1 MATMTARLVPI
12 TDVCEV
18 ERAKE
23 GKTYPAG
30 TCYVTLSAAHD
41 TVLCLSE
48 DGMIESRY
56 AALIPRDGAEADYI
70 KVVLDRAFPRWLE
83 SHRTGINLKFEEL
96 ATLYVEWHDDRKQ
109 RREVVEASRRMDELM
124 EAERKTVEGLKG
136 LKSYMLLRMF
146 I

>member
-1 MATMTARLVPI
+1 MTARLVPI

-18 ERAKE
+18 ERAKD

-30 TCYVTLSAAHD
+30 TLYVTLSAAHD
-41 TVLCLSE
+41 TVLRLSE
-48 DGMIESRY
+48 DGPIGSRY

-70 KVVLDRAFPRWLE
+70 KAVLDRAFPRWLE

-96 ATLYVEWHDDRKQ
+96 STLYVEWHDDRKQ
-109 RREVVEASRRMDELM
+109 RREVDETSRRMDELM
-124 EAERKTVEGLKG
+124 EAERKTIEGLKG

-146 I
+146 V

>member
-1 MATMTARLVPI
+1 MTARLVPI

-96 ATLYVEWHDDRKQ
+96 ATLYVEWHDNRKQ
-109 RREVVEASRRMDELM
+109 RREVVEASKRMDELM

>member
-96 ATLYVEWHDDRKQ
+96 ATLYVEWHDNRKQ
-109 RREVVEASRRMDELM
+109 RREVVEASKRMDELM

>member
-1 MATMTARLVPI
+1 METMTARLVPI

-96 ATLYVEWHDDRKQ
+96 ATLYVEWHDNRKQ
-109 RREVVEASRRMDELM
+109 RREVVEASKRMDELM

>member
-70 KVVLDRAFPRWLE
+70 KVVLDRAFSRWLE

-96 ATLYVEWHDDRKQ
+96 ATLYVEWHDNRKQ

>member
-1 MATMTARLVPI
+1 MADMTTKLVPV

-18 ERAKE
+18 ERAKG

-41 TVLCLSE
+41 TVLRLSE
-48 DGMIESRY
+48 DGPIETRY
-56 AALIPRDGAEADYI
+56 AAIVPRDAADADYL

-96 ATLYVEWHDDRKQ
+96 PSLCVEWHNDQ
-109 RREVVEASRRMDELM
+109 ERRSEVVEASRRIDELV
-124 EAERKTVEGLKG
+124 EAESRTIEGLKG

-146 I
+146 V

>member
-1 MATMTARLVPI
+1 MTARLVPI

>member
-1 MATMTARLVPI
+1 MTARLVPI

-30 TCYVTLSAAHD
+30 TCYVTLYAAHD

-96 ATLYVEWHDDRKQ
+96 ATLYVEWHDNRKQ
-109 RREVVEASRRMDELM
+109 RREVVEASKRMDELM

>member
-1 MATMTARLVPI
+1 MTARLVPI

-96 ATLYVEWHDDRKQ
+96 ANLYVEWHDNRKQ

>member
-1 MATMTARLVPI
+1 MTARLVPI

-56 AALIPRDGAEADYI
+56 AALIPRDGVEADYI

-96 ATLYVEWHDDRKQ
+96 ATLYVEWHDNRKQ
-109 RREVVEASRRMDELM
+109 LREVVETSRRMDELM

>member
-23 GKTYPAG
+23 GKTYQAG

-96 ATLYVEWHDDRKQ
+96 ATLYVEWHDNRKQ
-109 RREVVEASRRMDELM
+109 RREVVEASKRMDELM

>member
-56 AALIPRDGAEADYI
+56 AVLIPRDGAETDYI
-70 KVVLDRAFPRWLE
+70 KAVLDRTFPRWLK
-83 SHRTGINLKFEEL
+83 SHRTDINLKFEEL
-96 ATLYVEWHDDRKQ
+96 TSLCIEWYDDREQ
-109 RREVVEASRRMDELM
+109 RREVGEASRRMDELM
-124 EAERKTVEGLKG
+124 EAERKTVEELKG
-136 LKSYMLLRMF
+136 LKNYMLLRMF
-146 I
+146 V

>member
-18 ERAKE
+18 ERAKD

-41 TVLCLSE
+41 AVLRLSE
-48 DGMIESRY
+48 DGPIESRY
-56 AALIPRDGAEADYI
+56 AALTPRDGAEADYI
-70 KVVLDRAFPRWLE
+70 KAVLDRAFPRWLE

-109 RREVVEASRRMDELM
+109 RREVGETSRRMDELM
-124 EAERKTVEGLKG
+124 EAERKTIEGLKG

-146 I
+146 V

>member
-96 ATLYVEWHDDRKQ
+96 ATLYVEWHDNRKQ

>member
-1 MATMTARLVPI
+1 METMTARLVPI

-30 TCYVTLSAAHD
+30 TCYVTLYAAHD

-96 ATLYVEWHDDRKQ
+96 ATLYVEWHDNRKQ
-109 RREVVEASRRMDELM
+109 RREVVEASKRMDELM

>member
-96 ATLYVEWHDDRKQ
+96 ATLYVEWHDNRKQ

-136 LKSYMLLRMF
+136 LKNYMLLRMF
-146 I
+146 V

>member
-1 MATMTARLVPI
+1 MTTKLVPV

-18 ERAKE
+18 ERAKG

-41 TVLCLSE
+41 TVLRLSE
-48 DGMIESRY
+48 DGPIETRY
-56 AALIPRDGAEADYI
+56 AAIVPRDAADADYL

-96 ATLYVEWHDDRKQ
+96 ATLYVEWHDNRKQ

>member
-1 MATMTARLVPI
+1 METMTARLVPI

-96 ATLYVEWHDDRKQ
+96 ATLYVEWHDNRKQ

>member
-1 MATMTARLVPI
+1 
-12 TDVCEV
+12 
-18 ERAKE
+18 
-23 GKTYPAG
+23 
-30 TCYVTLSAAHD
+30 
-41 TVLCLSE
+41 
-48 DGMIESRY
+48 MIESRY
-56 AALIPRDGAEADYI
+56 AALIPRDGAETDYI

-96 ATLYVEWHDDRKQ
+96 ATLYVEWHDNRKQ

>member
-1 MATMTARLVPI
+1 MATMTVRLVPI

-18 ERAKE
+18 ERARE

-56 AALIPRDGAEADYI
+56 AALIPRDGAETDYI

-96 ATLYVEWHDDRKQ
+96 AALYVEWHDNRKQ
-109 RREVVEASRRMDELM
+109 RREVVEASKRMDELM

>member
-18 ERAKE
+18 ERAKG

-41 TVLCLSE
+41 TVLRLSE

-83 SHRTGINLKFEEL
+83 SHRTTINLKFEEL

-124 EAERKTVEGLKG
+124 EAERKTIEGLKC